1 MIFTSPSFLF
11 LFLPIVILLYYIST
25 NTFKNLIVF
34 LCSLFFYSWGE
45 GVYVLLMLF
54 SIGGNYIFGLYI
66 GNKQKKVRKG
76 YFLFFAILFNLGLL
90 FYYKYA
96 GFFIG
101 ILNDVFNF
109 EINSSP
115 VHLPLG
121 ISFFTFQSI
130 SYIVDVYREEVKPQK
145 KLINLGLY
153 ISLFPQLIAGPIV
166 RYSDINLQ
174 LQERKHSFKK
184 FSEGIYRFSIG
195 LFKKIIIANP
205 LGHVADQ
212 IFELDTDQLSIPISW
227 IGILCYTFQIYFD
240 FSGYS
245 DMAIGLG
252 RMFGFKFEENFNHP
266 YISRSIQEF
275 WRRWHISLST
285 WFRDYLYIP
294 LGGNRVSKKRLYFNL
309 FTVFFLTG
317 LWHGASWNFI
327 IWGLFHG
334 VFISLERITI
344 IKNFLIKNSYVS
356 YIYTLFVVII
366 SWVFF
371 RSPTLSSSLD
381 YIYSMFNIVDFSFDI
396 FEVRSLISNEIIIVF
411 ILAILLSLPL
421 RSKFEAFL
429 SKKERNSKIKP
440 IYIYKFAFIFISLL
454 FVFSKI
460 ASSAYNPFIY
470 FRF

>member
-11 LFLPIVILLYYIST
+11 LFLPIVILLYYVST
-25 NTFKNLIVF
+25 SRVKNLTIF

-45 GVYVLLMLF
+45 GIYVLLMLF
-54 SIGGNYIFGLYI
+54 SIGGNYVFGLYI
-66 GNKQKKVRKG
+66 GGNQRKKIKN
-76 YFLFFAILFNLGLL
+76 YFLSFAILFNLGIL

-96 GFFIG
+96 GFFVG
-101 ILNDVFNF
+101 MLNDIFDF
-109 EINSSP
+109 EVNSSP

-130 SYIVDVYREEVKPQK
+130 SYIVDVYRGEVEPQK

-174 LQERKHSFKK
+174 LKERKHSFKK
-184 FSEGIYRFSIG
+184 FSEGVYRFSIG
-195 LFKKIIIANP
+195 LFKKVIIANP
-205 LGHVADQ
+205 LGYVADQ
-212 IFELDTDQLSIPISW
+212 IFELGADELSMPISW

-252 RMFGFKFEENFNHP
+252 RMFGFKLEENFNHP
-266 YISRSIQEF
+266 YISKSIQEF

-294 LGGNRVSKKRLYFNL
+294 MGGNRVSKKRLYINL

-327 IWGLFHG
+327 VWGLFHG
-334 VFISLERITI
+334 VFISLERIAV
-344 IKNFLIKNSYVS
+344 IKKFLIKYR
-356 YIYTLFVVII
+356 YISHVYTLFVVII

-371 RSPTLSSSLD
+371 RSPTLPSSLR
-381 YIYSMFNIVDFSFDI
+381 YIKSMFNVSNFSLDI
-396 FEVRSLISNEIIIVF
+396 FELRSLISNEMIIVI

-421 RSKFEAFL
+421 RNKIEAYL
-429 SKKERNSKIKP
+429 SKIQVKGKIKP
-440 IYIYKFAFIFISLL
+440 IYVYRFAFIFISLL